1 MLRVVIYGRVSTTVQ
16 DYERQVNELTALAEG
31 KDWSVVRVF
40 TEKTSGAKSNKE
52 REGLT
57 DMLEFIE
64 QNEVSRVLVSELSRL
79 GRDTLQVLQAVQA
92 LNAKGVSLYIKN
104 YDIETLNPDGT
115 TNAMAQFM
123 ITLLAEVA
131 RMERR
136 TIRERMVSGYKQHLL
151 KGGTVGRKEGYR
163 KSDEQMRSQYVEV
176 IRLLKKGYS
185 LVNIQKITGTSI
197 NTIKKCR
204 QYIC

>member
-31 KDWSVVRVF
+31 KRWSVVRVF
-40 TEKTSGAKSNKE
+40 TEKASGAKSNKE

-92 LNAKGVSLYIKN
+92 LNAKGVSLYIQN
-104 YDIETLNPDGT
+104 YGID
-115 TNAMAQFM
+115 
-123 ITLLAEVA
+123 
-131 RMERR
+131 
-136 TIRERMVSGYKQHLL
+136 
-151 KGGTVGRKEGYR
+151 KGI
-163 KSDEQMRSQYVEV
+163 D
-176 IRLLKKGYS
+176 
-185 LVNIQKITGTSI
+185 
-197 NTIKKCR
+197 C
-204 QYIC
+204 